1 MELLWPVGS
10 FTDALFKQ
18 GLSKIVKNQLNV
30 DALANEIRSK
40 EQANASYLELN
51 TDFINENIL
60 VDSPFKLIEGS
71 ILNFQA
77 KFPKMYL
84 KTKIEIVVS
93 DVVLIVAPS
102 TRTFQKV
109 VVNQTH
115 SKSSIPDV
123 FNG

>member
-1 MELLWPVGS
+1 MELLWPVNA

-30 DALANEIRSK
+30 EALANEIRSK
-40 EQANASYLELN
+40 EEANASHLELN
-51 TDFINENIL
+51 TDIINEIIFA
-60 VDSPFKLIEGS
+60 DSPFKLIEGKN
-71 ILNFQA
+71 LNFQA

-84 KTKIEIVVS
+84 RTKIEIVVS

-102 TRTFQKV
+102 TRTFEKII
-109 VVNQTH
+109 VNQTQ
-115 SKSSIPDV
+115 SKSSLPDV